1 MHIYSFWLNTN
12 RKKFIFCKL
21 LFENLPLKKL
31 VLVARNNEKVFH
43 CRHFLHLFC
52 RFLWKKTANWCIS
65 LYFRAEISHLF
76 RAYERSNVFLLPP
89 PPPPCKT
96 EARDSRKWLI
106 HYQIFLFHACS
117 AHLWF
122 ESCLVFLCIRRPYL
136 DKSSA
141 LPRAQSLKTTWFH
154 ATLDNKHYKIT
165 DLSQWLID
173 NSKEIEIFTFIS

>member
-1 MHIYSFWLNTN
+1 MKRYFTVAISFTFSVVFSE
-12 RKKFIFCKL
+12 KKLQIDASVFIFAPKFL
-21 LFENLPLKKL
+21 TFFELTSEVKSSYSPP
-31 VLVARNNEKVFH
+31 
-43 CRHFLHLFC
+43 
-52 RFLWKKTANWCIS
+52 S
-65 LYFRAEISHLF
+65 S
-76 RAYERSNVFLLPP
+76 PP

-96 EARDSRKWLI
+96 EARESRKWLI

-122 ESCLVFLCIRRPYL
+122 ESCLVVLCIRRPYL

>member
-12 RKKFIFCKL
+12 RKKFIFCQL

-89 PPPPCKT
+89 PPPPPRVRQRLGTLGNGSFIIKFF
-96 EARDSRKWLI
+96 S
-106 HYQIFLFHACS
+106 FM
-117 AHLWF
+117 
-122 ESCLVFLCIRRPYL
+122 
-136 DKSSA
+136 
-141 LPRAQSLKTTWFH
+141 RAQLIFDSKVVLSSFVLDVLIWTNPPPCPGLKAWKRRDFMRPWTT
-154 ATLDNKHYKIT
+154 NIT
-165 DLSQWLID
+165 
-173 NSKEIEIFTFIS
+173 K